1 MKRYPIICG
10 ILLTTATLLGP
21 APSYA
26 FPVAPSSLLPA
37 VDSAN
42 LLVDVRGGR
51 GGGRAGGGGHVNRNM
66 NVNRNT
72 NVNRNVNRNANV
84 NVNRNRN
91 INVNR
96 RVGVGVG
103 VGAVRPWARRPYFG
117 TVVGGVAL
125 GTIVAATAIPLVP
138 APGLCWYWTD
148 ATEAAGAAVRKAYMR
163 EAVTDAALALASR

>member
-1 MKRYPIICG
+1 MKRHAIICG

-51 GGGRAGGGGHVNRNM
+51 GGGRAGGVGHVNRNM

-84 NVNRNRN
+84 NVNRNVNRN
-91 INVNR
+91 ANVSVNRNRNVNVNR

-103 VGAVRPWARRPYFG
+103 VGPVRPWARRPYFG

-125 GTIVAATAIPLVP
+125 GTIVAATAIPVVP

-148 ATEAAGAAVRKAYMR
+148 ATNTQGYW
-163 EAVTDAALALASR
+163 DYCQ